1 LAIWIAAGD
10 ETGSWDIVNG
20 RFGSSFT
27 GLAWV
32 LASLPAWDAALQM
45 TVGGVT
51 ALEAFSHS
59 IADRLPAGATLF
71 ETSSKYHLKD
81 VWTCFRGENR
91 DVSLD
96 IPQDDPRLEL
106 IRADA
111 IWLLRD
117 SGLGVLTTGGDASD
131 ARAAGLGLSGDGLRE
146 RARAFAGLMT
156 VALPFLPG
164 GDSLNMM
171 AEGRTESAIADAV
184 RPGQGAGQNMVR
196 YQEPYRD
203 FLGRLT
209 EDVRRAAVRCR
220 TFVADGKVADSIYSK
235 GGSELGSF
243 LSGVRG
249 APFLQAHSLEAIAA
263 MNGIADLAAAFAPR
277 PAGAGCRLMPPR
289 GPSGN
294 FWAGNYRE
302 LRHAI
307 AT

>member
-1 LAIWIAAGD
+1 MAVWIATGD

-27 GLAWV
+27 GVAWV
-32 LASLPAWDAALQM
+32 LAPLQAWDMALQM
-45 TVGGVT
+45 SIGRFS
-51 ALEAFSHS
+51 ALEAFSRP
-59 IADRLPAGATLF
+59 IADRLPIGATLA
-71 ETSSKYHLKD
+71 ESSSKYHLKD
-81 VWTCFRGENR
+81 VWACFRGESR

-96 IPQDDPRLEL
+96 MPQDDPRLEL
-106 IRADA
+106 VRTDA
-111 IWLLRD
+111 NWLLCD

-146 RARAFAGLMT
+146 RARAFAGLVT

-171 AEGRTESAIADAV
+171 VEGRTESAVADAV
-184 RPGQGAGQNMVR
+184 RPGQGAGQYMER

-209 EDVRRAAVRCR
+209 EDVRRAAARCS

-235 GGSELGSF
+235 GGSDIASF

-249 APFLQAHSLEAIAA
+249 APFLQAHALEAVAA
-263 MNGIADLAAAFAPR
+263 MKGIADLAAAFAPR
-277 PAGAGCRLMPPR
+277 PAGVGCRLVPPSE
-289 GPSGN
+289 PSGAL
-294 FWAGNYRE
+294 WTGNYRE

-307 AT
+307 AA

>member
-1 LAIWIAAGD
+1 MSIWIAAGD

-27 GLAWV
+27 GVAWV
-32 LASLPAWDAALQM
+32 LAPLSAWDAALQM
-45 TVGGVT
+45 PLGGVT
-51 ALEAFSHS
+51 ALEAFSRP
-59 IADRLPAGATLF
+59 IADRLPAGATLT
-71 ETSSKYHLKD
+71 ETSNKYHLKD
-81 VWTCFRGENR
+81 VWSCFRDESR
-91 DVSLD
+91 DVLLD
-96 IPQDDPRLEL
+96 VPQDDPRLEL
-106 IRADA
+106 VRADA
-111 IWLLRD
+111 IWLLHD

-171 AEGRTESAIADAV
+171 AEGRTESAAADAV
-184 RPGQGAGQNMVR
+184 RPGQGAGQYMER

-209 EDVRRAAVRCR
+209 EDVRRAAGRCR
-220 TFVADGKVADSIYSK
+220 TLVADGKVGDTIYSK

-243 LSGVRG
+243 LAGVRG
-249 APFLQAHSLEAIAA
+249 APFLQAHALEGVAA

-277 PAGAGCRLMPPR
+277 PPRAGCRLVS
-289 GPSGN
+289 PSGSSTN
-294 FWAGNYRE
+294 LWVGNYRE

-307 AT
+307 AV

>member
-1 LAIWIAAGD
+1 MAIWIAVGD

-27 GLAWV
+27 GVAWV
-32 LASLPAWDAALQM
+32 LAPLPAWDAALQM
-45 TVGGVT
+45 PICGVT
-51 ALEAFSHS
+51 ALEAFSRP
-59 IADRLPAGATLF
+59 IADRLPTGITLT
-71 ETSSKYHLKD
+71 ESSKKYHLMD
-81 VWTCFRGENR
+81 VWKCFRDDTR
-91 DVSLD
+91 DVLLD
-96 IPQDDPRLEL
+96 APQDDPRLEL

-117 SGLGVLTTGGDASD
+117 SGLGVLATGGDASD

-164 GDSLNMM
+164 GDSLNLM
-171 AEGRTESAIADAV
+171 AEGRTESAVADAV
-184 RPGQGAGQNMVR
+184 RLGQGAGDHTIR

-209 EDVRRAAVRCR
+209 EDVRRAAARCR
-220 TFVADGKVADSIYSK
+220 TFVADGKVTDSIYSK

-243 LSGVRG
+243 LSGLRG
-249 APFLQAHSLEAIAA
+249 VPFLQAHALEVIAA

-277 PAGAGCRLMPPR
+277 PAGAGCRLVPPG
-289 GPSGN
+289 GPSAN
-294 FWAGNYRE
+294 LWAGNYRE

-307 AT
+307 AV